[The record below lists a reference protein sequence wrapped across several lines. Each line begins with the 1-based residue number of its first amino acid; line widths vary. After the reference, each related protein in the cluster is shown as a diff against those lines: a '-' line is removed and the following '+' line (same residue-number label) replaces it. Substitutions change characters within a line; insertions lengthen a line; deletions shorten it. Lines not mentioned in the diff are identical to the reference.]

1 MTYLLL
7 PSARLALYE
16 ATAKKILVTP
26 LKGEELVSLGT
37 GEQERVVVTHQ
48 KSLSIFKA
56 LQLKK
61 GDIHPA
67 ATTSFNKKL

>member
-26 LKGEELVSLGT
+26 LKGEELVSLGS
-37 GEQERVVVTHQ
+37 GQ
-48 KSLSIFKA
+48 
-56 LQLKK
+56 
-61 GDIHPA
+61 
-67 ATTSFNKKL
+67 